1 MKPLDKNIKKSGIY
15 FSLKWQYTLIFAGL
29 TALIIGVTIAL
40 SSLFLPKYYE
50 YKKLK
55 TIESVYADL
64 RSAYSDTSS
73 GDSPEELFD
82 EMDNLS
88 MRNSLSIIIL
98 NEDSDIIYSSKN
110 LERDIDMILV
120 GYIFGFDTGSDIDV
134 IEQSSDHIIRRTQ
147 SHKNDYLELFG
158 RLDNGMSFLVRT
170 PIESIGLA
178 ASYANR
184 FYLIIGIA
192 GIVFGSFIIFFLS
205 KRISAPILKLNDISS
220 RMVDLDFEARFEGKT
235 VNEIGLLGENM
246 NRMSDSLEKSISELK
261 TANNELKRDIEKK
274 EKAAEEHSEFISNV
288 SHELKT
294 PISLIQGYAEGL
306 KEGVSDDPESRD
318 YYLDV
323 IIDEASKMNRMVREL
338 LNLDQLESGDD
349 VIDMERFDMYEVV
362 SNYLQS
368 AAVLIDESGAV
379 SEFDEKKGA
388 FVWGDPYKAETVF
401 ANYLTNAIHYCRE
414 VKGTKLIRTTFE
426 NRGNILRVSVFNT
439 GDPISEDVLG
449 RVWDK
454 FYKAD
459 PARTREYGGS
469 GVGLSI
475 VKAIQT
481 SIGREYGVY
490 NTEDGVVFWFDMESG
505 KRRENET
512 DI

>member
-1 MKPLDKNIKKSGIY
+1 MPAENSKKSKVI
-15 FSLKWQYTLIFAGL
+15 FPLKWQYTLIFAGL
-29 TALIIGVTIAL
+29 TAIIIGVTIAL

-55 TIESVYADL
+55 TIESVYGKLSAD
-64 RSAYSDTSS
+64 RSDELDTI
-73 GDSPEELFD
+73 
-82 EMDNLS
+82 S
-88 MRNSLSIIIL
+88 MRDNLSIIIL
-98 NEDSDIIYSSKN
+98 NEDSDVIYSSKN
-110 LERDIDMILV
+110 FERDIDMILI
-120 GYIFGFDTGSDIDV
+120 GYIFGFDAGSDIDI
-134 IEQSSDHIIRRTQ
+134 IEQNSDYIIRR
-147 SHKNDYLELFG
+147 SHNPQNDYLEMFG
-158 RLDNGMSFLVRT
+158 RLENGESFLVRT
-170 PIESIGLA
+170 PLESIGVA
-178 ASYANR
+178 ASYAGS

-192 GIVFGSFIIFFLS
+192 GIVVGSFIIFFLS

-220 RMVDLDFEARFEGKT
+220 RMVDLDFEARFTGSDM
-235 VNEIGLLGENM
+235 NEIGLLGN
-246 NRMSDSLEKSISELK
+246 NINHLSDSLEKSISELK

-306 KEGVSDDPESRD
+306 KEGISDDPESRD

-338 LNLDQLESGDD
+338 LNLDQLESGED

-368 AAVLIDESGAV
+368 AAVLIDESGA
-379 SEFDEKKGA
+379 SLEFNEEKGA
-388 FVWGDPYKAETVF
+388 YVWGDPYKAETVF
-401 ANYLTNAIHYCRE
+401 ANYLTNAIHYCKE
-414 VKGTKLIRTTFE
+414 VSGAKLIRTTFE

-439 GDPISEDVLG
+439 GDRIPEEVMG

-490 NTEDGVVFWFDMESG
+490 NTENGVVFWFDMESG